1 MRICYGEEFSK
12 NERQSYTKF
21 IVKNI
26 FASIHYLIDLMD
38 ELGILY
44 ETAENAKKAELVR
57 SVIVETI
64 PYLTSC
70 PHLNLIRDIWKDAGI
85 QTCVQRRP
93 LADNSEYFLNKI
105 EEVRNPRY
113 LPTDEDLLKVYI
125 PTKEIV
131 EEDHREINFTIDHVH
146 FNIVDVGGLKEER
159 RKWIY
164 CMENVNTGR
173 SNLNLKFESNI
184 N

>member
-26 FASIHYLIDLMD
+26 FASIHFLIDLMD

-131 EEDHREINFTIDHVH
+131 EEDHREINFTIDRVH

-164 CMENVNTGR
+164 CMEHVNTGK